1 MHQLKNRCIS
11 NMNLYE
17 LDNSIIE
24 LLENGFNDAAID
36 LDTGEIDFE
45 KASLFL
51 DDLQLE
57 RKAKLENIALYI
69 KNLESEA
76 DAIKQEEQNL
86 EVRRKAKEKKA
97 DQLREY
103 IKNSMLMFNE
113 LKFET
118 PKVAMSFRTSKVVEV
133 DEQILDKQYYKEKI
147 EYSVDKK
154 AIKEAIE
161 NGIEVL
167 GAGISERKNL
177 QIK

>member
-1 MHQLKNRCIS
+1 
-11 NMNLYE
+11 MNLYE

-24 LLENGFNDAAID
+24 LLGNGFNDACID
-36 LDTGEIDFE
+36 METGEIDFN
-45 KASLFL
+45 KASQYL
-51 DDLQLE
+51 DELHIE
-57 RKAKLENIALYI
+57 RKTKLENIALFI

-86 EVRRKAKEKKA
+86 ATRRKAKERKA
-97 DQLREY
+97 DQLRDY
-103 IKNSMLMFNE
+103 IKNSMILFNE
-113 LKFET
+113 PKFET
-118 PKVAMSFRTSKVVEV
+118 PRVLMSFRTSKVVEV

-161 NGIEVL
+161 SGIEVV
-167 GAGISERKNL
+167 GAVISERKNL